1 VKKTLLILIVFLLM
15 FTSALSQYVA
25 RDGSELLKLKKIP
38 QEKAYLDHTG
48 PVVFSGEYL
57 YYSFFCF
64 NTQNNKLS
72 NISKI
77 GYVALVNESKEYVSE
92 QKLRLDNGTA
102 SGDVFIPM
110 DIPSGKYKLLGYTQ
124 WMKNSGVSQ
133 IFKDD
138 IIIINPYLA
147 NQSALLG
154 NNTNSTSSIIPEVMG
169 TVAMDSS
176 ISIQVNGYKFG
187 NREKVGFSIR
197 NYKNKLGYGT
207 YSVKVIKKEN
217 LGINPNLSAINYG
230 TEYLNVD
237 KEIPQSIGDSLFLPE
252 QRGELFFGS
261 ILDRVTNEPVPDVPV
276 VLSIPGKEYL
286 LKFSQ
291 SDKSGNFYS
300 YLRKEYKNDVAILQ
314 AEVGDRS
321 YIINKVKLVDLDIS
335 NLKFADFTMSKAYGD
350 DIIKRSVHNQIEN
363 QFFAAKPDSI
373 IQGDPI
379 GTFDGGVP
387 EVFVL
392 DDYTRFPTFE
402 ETILEIVKF
411 TRYRRGG
418 GVENDYVRV
427 AQDFESD
434 KEEYNSFPAIVLF
447 DGVFVPNH
455 ENVKD
460 YDARKIDKIGVISDQ
475 FRMGGKDYQ
484 GIVSVETFDGD
495 FYEGYSAE
503 NTVSVALSPP
513 VQKKN
518 YFTQTYSDD
527 DSTYA
532 RVPDYR
538 TLLLW
543 KPHVEIQGPNM
554 NFEFYTSD
562 IEGEYEIILNG
573 FTTYGKPISIS
584 KSIEVSS
591 LSTKL

>member
-1 VKKTLLILIVFLLM
+1 MKRTLILLILFLLTL
-15 FTSALSQYVA
+15 TSALAQYVV
-25 RDGSELLKLKKIP
+25 RDGSELLKLKKLP

-48 PVVFSGEYL
+48 PVIFSGEYIH
-57 YYSFFCF
+57 YSFFCF

-77 GYVALVNESKEYVSE
+77 GYVALVNQSKEYIFE
-92 QKLRLDNGTA
+92 QKIRLNQGTGN
-102 SGDVFIPM
+102 GDVFLPT

-124 WMKNSGVSQ
+124 WMKNSGISQ

-138 IIIINPYLA
+138 IIIVNPYLA
-147 NQSALLG
+147 DQSALLG
-154 NNTNSTSSIIPEVMG
+154 NNASSVSSTRLKVTG

-176 ISIQVNGYKFG
+176 ILSLQVNGDKFG
-187 NREKVGFSIR
+187 TRQKVRLSIR

-207 YSVKVIKKEN
+207 YSVKVKQKKN
-217 LGINPNLSAINYG
+217 LGIDRNLSAIDYG

-237 KEIPQSIGDSLFLPE
+237 NEIPQRIGDSLFLPE

-261 ILDRVTNEPVPDVPV
+261 VLDRVTNEPVPDVPV
-276 VLSIPGKEYL
+276 VISIPGKEYL
-286 LKFSQ
+286 MKFSQ
-291 SDKSGNFYS
+291 SDGYGNFYS
-300 YLRKEYKNDVAILQ
+300 YLRKEYKNDVAIVQ
-314 AEVGDRS
+314 AEEGDKLYS
-321 YIINKVKLVDLDIS
+321 INKGKHVDLDIS
-335 NLKFADFTMSKAYGD
+335 NLEFTDFTMSSAYAN

-379 GTFDGGVP
+379 DPFDGAVP
-387 EVFVL
+387 EVVVL
-392 DDYTRFPTFE
+392 DDYTRFPTFG
-402 ETILEIVKF
+402 ETMLEIVKF
-411 TRYRRGG
+411 AGYRGG
-418 GVENDYVRV
+418 GIENDYIRV
-427 AQDFESD
+427 AQDFESYN
-434 KEEYNSFPAIVLF
+434 EEYNSFPAIVLF

-455 ENVKD
+455 EDVKD
-460 YDARKIDKIGVISDQ
+460 YDARKIKKIGVIQDQ

-495 FYEGYSAE
+495 FYDGYSAE
-503 NTVSVALSPP
+503 NAVTMTLSPP
-513 VQKKN
+513 VQNKN
-518 YFTQTYSDD
+518 YFTQTYSDN

-532 RVPDYR
+532 RIPDYR
-538 TLLLW
+538 SLLLW
-543 KPHVEIQGPNM
+543 KPHVVILGTNM

-591 LSTKL
+591 SMTKL